1 MTHPSA
7 ISIHPAR
14 RLANPLASAFVVH
27 RSGQRGAVLFVAL
40 IMLLLL
46 TLLGVTAM
54 QVTTLQERMAGNLRL
69 QQQAFE
75 NTERR
80 ISTAQDAVRD
90 PIVAADTVQR
100 APVGLASSADGA
112 LVLPWEKWL
121 EGRPASLSDNPQTR
135 VRYCVACPGTKGAVW
150 GEDPARKPRYY
161 IVSGVGFD
169 SNPDADPAGSA
180 NPDIGSSQD
189 AIAVLQSV
197 YVF

>member
-1 MTHPSA
+1 MTHQSVK
-7 ISIHPAR
+7 SIHPAR
-14 RLANPLASAFVVH
+14 RFATPVASVLVAS

-80 ISTAQDAVRD
+80 LSGAQNEVRD

-100 APVGLASSADGA
+100 APVGLTSNA
-112 LVLPWEKWL
+112 LPWEKWL
-121 EGRPASLSDNPQTR
+121 EGRPTSLTDNPQTR

-169 SNPDADPAGSA
+169 SNPDADLDGNA

>member
-1 MTHPSA
+1 MTRQSA
-7 ISIHPAR
+7 TSIHSAR
-14 RLANPLASAFVVH
+14 RFSTVLTSAFIAS
-27 RSGQRGAVLFVAL
+27 RSSQRGAVLFVAL

-100 APVGLASSADGA
+100 APVGLVSNA
-112 LVLPWEKWL
+112 LPWEKWL
-121 EGRPASLSDNPQTR
+121 EGRPADEDLNDNPLTR

-161 IVSGVGFD
+161 IVSGVGFE
-169 SNPDADPAGSA
+169 SNPDADLEGGA
-180 NPDIGSSQD
+180 NPDIGSSKD